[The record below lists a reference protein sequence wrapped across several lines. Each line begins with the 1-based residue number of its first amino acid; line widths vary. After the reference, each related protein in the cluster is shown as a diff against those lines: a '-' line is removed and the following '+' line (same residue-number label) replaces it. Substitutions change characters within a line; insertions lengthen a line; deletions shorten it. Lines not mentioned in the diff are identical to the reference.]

1 MHARKLKSYLP
12 QMVIAPGVIL
22 VLTGVYGFIAFSGF
36 ISFSDSRILPSYNLV
51 GWENYEVLFSVS
63 AWETSLR
70 NLGVFAFLYI
80 GVTCLLGLILAILID
95 RRIRFEGVFRSI
107 YLYPMALSFV
117 VTGTAWKWFLDP
129 GIGLQN
135 VVREAGWTS
144 FTFDWIQDREMAL
157 YTIAIAAIWQT
168 AGFAMALFLAGL
180 RGIDDEML
188 KAARVDGANVWQQY
202 TRIII
207 PQLGYTFV
215 SVLVILVYNAI
226 RTYDLIIVMTSGGP
240 GRSTWL
246 PSIFMYQYTFTRNEM
261 GIGAASAIIMLLL
274 IAIVVIPYVW
284 WELRGG
290 QKR

>member
-1 MHARKLKSYLP
+1 MTTRLKAYLP
-12 QMVIAPGVIL
+12 QIVIAPGIVL
-22 VLTGVYGFIAFSGF
+22 VLTGVYGFIAFSAY
-36 ISFSDSRILPSYNLV
+36 ISFSDSRILPSYGLV
-51 GWENYEVLFSVS
+51 GLENYDILFSVS
-63 AWETSLR
+63 AWGTSLH
-70 NLGVFAFLYI
+70 NLFIFSGIYI
-80 GVTCLLGLILAILID
+80 AVTCLLGLILAILID
-95 RRIRFEGVFRSI
+95 RKIRFEGVFRSI
-107 YLYPMALSFV
+107 YLYPMALSFI

-135 VVREAGWTS
+135 VMRELGWTT
-144 FTFDWIQDREMAL
+144 FTFDWIQDREMAI

-246 PSIFMYQYTFTRNEM
+246 PSVFMYQYTFTRNEM
-261 GIGAASAIIMLLL
+261 GIGAASAIVMLVL
-274 IAIVVIPYVW
+274 IAIVVVPYVW

-290 QKR
+290 AR

>member
-1 MHARKLKSYLP
+1 
-12 QMVIAPGVIL
+12 
-22 VLTGVYGFIAFSGF
+22 
-36 ISFSDSRILPSYNLV
+36 
-51 GWENYEVLFSVS
+51 
-63 AWETSLR
+63 
-70 NLGVFAFLYI
+70 
-80 GVTCLLGLILAILID
+80 LGLILAILID

-135 VVREAGWTS
+135 VMREAGWTS

-240 GRSTWL
+240 AGPPGCRRFSCISI
-246 PSIFMYQYTFTRNEM
+246 PSHGTRW
-261 GIGAASAIIMLLL
+261 ASAR
-274 IAIVVIPYVW
+274 P
-284 WELRGG
+284 RPSSCCC
-290 QKR
+290 